1 MNSVDGFWIPNING
15 QTSEEW
21 AWVEEEE
28 EKEEEEKE
36 EEEEGEEEEEESVNA
51 EEVVENWSWTDD
63 PSFLNDNSLSWDG
76 GWNYRETGAPRSR
89 G

>member
-1 MNSVDGFWIPNING
+1 MNSVDGFWIPNINNG

-28 EKEEEEKE
+28 EKEEEE
-36 EEEEGEEEEEESVNA
+36 EEEESVKA

-63 PSFLNDNSLSWDG
+63 PSFLKDNSLSWDG
-76 GWNYRETGAPRSR
+76 GWNYQETGAPRSR